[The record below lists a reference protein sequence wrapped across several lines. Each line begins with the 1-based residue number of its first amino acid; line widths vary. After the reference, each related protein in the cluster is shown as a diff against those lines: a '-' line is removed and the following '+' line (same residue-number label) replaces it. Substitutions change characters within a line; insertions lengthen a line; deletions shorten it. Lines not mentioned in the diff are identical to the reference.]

1 MIPRGGE
8 TVQQILQ
15 KSKSLAAEDADLGSE
30 SGAAPDP
37 ADQTNLEAHAAWN
50 GVMQEQEDVQGG
62 LAEHVDETAQRWK
75 LETPQIQTFPQA
87 NATGPQN
94 IEMQRQEAGL
104 GAG

>member
-1 MIPRGGE
+1 
-8 TVQQILQ
+8 
-15 KSKSLAAEDADLGSE
+15 
-30 SGAAPDP
+30 
-37 ADQTNLEAHAAWN
+37 
-50 GVMQEQEDVQGG
+50 MQEQEDVQGG
-62 LAEHVDETAQRWK
+62 LAEHVDETAQGWK